1 MNRRNPPV
9 RRIGDSVH
17 DFRSALQY
25 VEQHGKRYPGG
36 GTGKVAKLAHN
47 TKIHMAV
54 NYYGL
59 VESIAVE
66 LHHTDIVT
74 YYPDGRIKLDS
85 GGYRSRTTAQR
96 MNQLLPPWLGVV
108 QRKGEW
114 YVENLRTRDKVPFE
128 DGMIVSAEFGEPI
141 IHKDNP
147 GKFDNVI
154 TEGVYNALNAGAVVL
169 EEGWERGDGGE
180 WMYLLTTDVETIES
194 YSDDEDEVYRLF
206 KDRRKFPVGRDGRVM
221 VFISGDELGRVG
233 GVFFDS
239 YQEGRD
245 YWAREM
251 RNMEYDEEDEDDEDG
266 DE

>member
-1 MNRRNPPV
+1 MTDVRWVLHLRGKNTPSGNPV
-9 RRIGDSVH
+9 R
-17 DFRSALQY
+17 AW
-25 VEQHGKRYPGG
+25 
-36 GTGKVAKLAHN
+36 
-47 TKIHMAV
+47 
-54 NYYGL
+54 
-59 VESIAVE
+59 VE
-66 LHHTDIVT
+66 LTAAGGVKAWGEDYSGMPAHLRRLDNLKVFEIDVPNAEVKRIVK
-74 YYPDGRIKLDS
+74 RFQ
-85 GGYRSRTTAQR
+85 SR
-96 MNQLLPPWLGVV
+96 
-108 QRKGEW
+108 
-114 YVENLRTRDKVPFE
+114 YNL
-128 DGMIVSAEFGEPI
+128 
-141 IHKDNP
+141 NP
-147 GKFDNVI
+147 AGGKFDNAI
-154 TEGVYNALNAGAVVL
+154 TEAVYNALNAGAVVL

-233 GVFFDS
+233 SVFFDS